1 MEERAALLLTI
12 RIDESDPKP
21 TYAQIAEGI
30 RALIRSRQVPAGTL
44 LPAERV
50 LCREY
55 GVSRMTL
62 RQAYSVLERERLIER
77 RRGHGTFV
85 SARRMHKQ
93 QQEMRSFTEEITA
106 RGGIP
111 SSKLLS
117 FRVKEPE
124 PGTRDFFS
132 LPPGESVYEL
142 VRLRLCDGEPIALE
156 FVEIPCYLCPRLD
169 RFNLVTHSLYR
180 LLEEEYGLR
189 LSHCIEEISAG
200 QPSPRQRKALGIP
213 AGTAVLV
220 IRRETYTHNDTPVEL
235 GTTTYRGDSYTAMVR
250 SARPL

>member
-1 MEERAALLLTI
+1 MEEKAALLLRI
-12 RIDESDPKP
+12 RTDERDPKP
-21 TYAQIAEGI
+21 TYVQIADAI
-30 RALIRSRQVPAGTL
+30 RELIRSKKVPAGTL
-44 LPAERV
+44 LPPERV
-50 LCREY
+50 LCQQY

-85 SARRMHKQ
+85 AAARMQKQ

-106 RGGIP
+106 RGGVP

-117 FRVKEPE
+117 FRVKDPE

-132 LPPGESVYEL
+132 LPAGEQVYEL
-142 VRLRLCDGEPIALE
+142 VRLRLSDGEPIALE

-169 RFNLVTHSLYR
+169 RFNLVTHSLYQ
-180 LLEEEYGLR
+180 LLKEEYGLR
-189 LSHCIEEISAG
+189 LSHCIEEISAA
-200 QPSPRQRKALGIP
+200 QPTRAQRKALEIP

-220 IRRETYTHNDTPVEL
+220 IRRETYTENDTPVEL
-235 GTTTYRGDSYTAMVR
+235 GTTTYRADLYTAIVR
-250 SARPL
+250 SVRAL